1 MRRTVPIEPMPP
13 VMPRCWNDRQN
24 WLEWVRLNKLAGTVD
39 RAGSVEHFCVD
50 CTKEY
55 QRAMHREQRCAYPD
69 EATRPTKVKR
79 GA

>member
-1 MRRTVPIEPMPP
+1 MRKTIPIEPMAP
-13 VMPRCWNDRQN
+13 VMPRCWSDRQN

-50 CTKEY
+50 CTEEY
-55 QRAMHREQRCAYPD
+55 QREMHRQQRCAYPD
-69 EATRPTKVKR
+69 AATRPTKVKR